1 MGVRVGG
8 VWGWWRERK
17 WRRGRWALSLC
28 VRRRGQLTA
37 EKEAEASWLGSYSA
51 GGDSLYTAVQS
62 GGEEE
67 GERKGQVVTTVT
79 CTGAWTEGRVGYGSH
94 RRAFVT
100 ETNSAYHYCPCCCF
114 SFPLF
119 TSLLDRMRTKEEMDL
134 DTKLR
139 EIGYWSV
146 SSAPP
151 PLPPT
156 PTHPP
161 TRSLSPFLFLTLFD
175 SHARTRTRTHA
186 RSLTH
191 VFVAVSVSL

>member
-1 MGVRVGG
+1 MEKGKVGTLPLCSSARTIDG
-8 VWGWWRERK
+8 GKRSGGELAWFVQ
-17 WRRGRWALSLC
+17 RRGGFSVHCCAE
-28 VRRRGQLTA
+28 RRRG
-37 EKEAEASWLGSYSA
+37 
-51 GGDSLYTAVQS
+51 GGR
-62 GGEEE
+62 EE
-67 GERKGQVVTTVT
+67 GASRDYSHLHGGLDRRE
-79 CTGAWTEGRVGYGSH
+79 VGYGSH

-100 ETNSAYHYCPCCCF
+100 ETDSAYHYCPCCCF